1 MKTKKILLPDQ
12 MIPAQWYNIVA
23 DMPQNR
29 CRRSIP
35 APAVP

>member
-23 DMPQNR
+23 DMPQKPLPPTAGR
-29 CRRSIP
+29 ISR
-35 APAVP
+35 